1 MNRVVLEDRHKFVYY
16 DDKSIES
23 LRSLYR
29 DYNVDVNSDRPIVIY
44 EIIEPLPK
52 VDTKLILDQ
61 NLIKIFHERYYELII
76 FLAMINCLYQKIDIA
91 ILNDKLK
98 KVLKLCSY
106 FSDKEINDVKTLIN
120 LLVESKNIY
129 KVAYQEYIETGRCD
143 FYDKVPIPYIMIDNL
158 IPYLKTAI
166 GLKKHFSLMLEFND
180 YVSLMNSMAING
192 YIASRCNG
200 YLSVNILLKCD
211 SHWNCYYANN
221 GQFIQEVHDYTELDF
236 SQSKN
241 KMRSRQK

>member
-23 LRSLYR
+23 LRGLG
-29 DYNVDVNSDRPIVIY
+29 YNYDVGINSERPIVIY
-44 EIIEPLPK
+44 EKIECLAK
-52 VDTKLILDQ
+52 VDTKLNLDR
-61 NLIKIFHERYYELII
+61 NLIKIFHERYYELLILLAII
-76 FLAMINCLYQKIDIA
+76 NTLYQKIDIT

-106 FSDKEINDVKTLIN
+106 FSEKEITDVKTLIN
-120 LLVESKNIY
+120 LLFESKNIY
-129 KVAYQEYIETGRCD
+129 KVAYQEYLKTGRCD
-143 FYDKVPIPYIMIDNL
+143 FYENVPIPYVMIDNL
-158 IPYLKTAI
+158 IPYLKTGI
-166 GLKKHFSLMLEFND
+166 GLKKHFSLMLEFNGD
-180 YVSLMNSMAING
+180 VSLLNAMAINN

-200 YLSVNILLKCD
+200 YLSMNILLEQGSCW
-211 SHWNCYYANN
+211 SCYYANN

-241 KMRSRQK
+241 KIRSRQK